1 MEGEMLSA
9 FPGVVGVLLVAA
21 ETRVIE
27 AVQPDATP
35 RQVSFRKTFCVVPGV
50 SVVPSGEARTYT
62 PKRWLALSTGRD
74 SEPPGTFVRIGEPG
88 VYTVNGSLF
97 EVPGPGVDALIWL
110 VPVTV
115 RLAAGMKEAIP
126 PVPMNIVAGR
136 GLPFHCVTEQGDKP
150 FPFKVSAI
158 GGPVCASVAALVG
171 EIELMTGVGRVVP
184 VANAVTENGSEFE
197 FVAGFGPDTVIAT
210 AAGALARKAVSAGVM
225 AAVSCVALTKVV
237 GRGEPFQLT
246 VRPLAKFVPFTVSVK
261 PDALQKGVLLAVVV
275 DAESEVTVANL
286 MSNGN

>member
-1 MEGEMLSA
+1 
-9 FPGVVGVLLVAA
+9 
-21 ETRVIE
+21 
-27 AVQPDATP
+27 
-35 RQVSFRKTFCVVPGV
+35 
-50 SVVPSGEARTYT
+50 
-62 PKRWLALSTGRD
+62 
-74 SEPPGTFVRIGEPG
+74 
-88 VYTVNGSLF
+88 LF
-97 EVPGPGVDALIWL
+97 EVPGPSVDALIWL